1 MKIKEN
7 KGLRKIMRVCKRRY
21 AMLIGYEQNRN
32 FQALTRNLPRIRLP
46 VSVPCVPCVSVTGF
60 ITLNIT
66 GQTKKIRPYS
76 WFIPV
81 TDRIKIGISW
91 LEPEVSGYPKP

>member
-1 MKIKEN
+1 
-7 KGLRKIMRVCKRRY
+7 MRVCKRRY

-60 ITLNIT
+60 NNFEYYWS
-66 GQTKKIRPYS
+66 TKKRRPYS
-76 WFIPV
+76 QFTPLTVQIR
-81 TDRIKIGISW
+81 TLILW
-91 LEPEVSGYPKP
+91 LEPEVSGYSTP